1 MKQIT
6 LDGNLLADAAKVH
19 EYLKEML
26 EFPEYYG
33 SNLDALYDC
42 LTDLEDI
49 EITINLPEED
59 GAIFQKVLR
68 VFKAADRKND
78 SMKLIVNE

>member
-1 MKQIT
+1 MKQII

-19 EYLKEML
+19 DYLKEML

-33 SNLDALYDC
+33 KNLDALYDC
-42 LTDLEDI
+42 LTDLENV
-49 EITINLPEED
+49 EITITAPDED

-68 VFKAADRKND
+68 VFKAADRENGAFK
-78 SMKLIVNE
+78 VNF

>member
-1 MKQIT
+1 MKQMT
-6 LDGNLLADAAKVH
+6 LDGNVLADAAKVH
-19 EYLKEML
+19 DYLKETL

-42 LTDLEDI
+42 LTDLEDV
-49 EITINLPEED
+49 EITITLPEED

>member
-42 LTDLEDI
+42 LTDLENI

-68 VFKAADRKND
+68 VFKAADCKND